1 MSLDNALGINRKRAN
16 EFTMVKKDH
25 VFHNLNT
32 TQGVKVPVYPSNPPV
47 LEGGQLYWNS
57 TDLCLYYSTGSNTW
71 SCVND
76 GVSGNICVDELCAN
90 SANIS
95 GDVYIGG
102 NLFVVGNTN
111 INLSFVDL
119 SLSGNLTVEN
129 KTILNEV
136 CANDVMI
143 SGNLTVEN
151 IITANN
157 DLNVIGNLTVD
168 GKTTLNEV
176 CISNLVVSN
185 DVYIGGNLFVSGN
198 TFANLTLTDL
208 YLSGNLTVDGKTTLN
223 EVCISNLVVSNDVY
237 IGGNLFVSGNTFAN
251 LTLTDLYLSGNLIVD
266 GKTTLANVCVSNLVV
281 SNDVYIGGDLY
292 VSGNTF
298 ANLTL
303 TDLSLSGNLI
313 VDGKTTLANVCV
325 ANLVVSND
333 VYIGGDLFVVGNT
346 NIGNLDFTDL
356 SLSGNLTVD
365 GKTTLANTCISNL
378 VVSNDVYI
386 GGDLFVVGNTNI
398 GNISFTDL
406 YLSGN
411 LTVDGKTTLANT
423 CISNLVVSNDVYIGG
438 DLFVVGNTN
447 IANISFTD
455 FSLSGNLTVDGKTT
469 LANVCVSNLVVSN
482 DVYIGGDLY
491 VTGNTNIANISF
503 TDLSLSGNL
512 TVDGKTTLANVC
524 VSNLVVSNDVYIGG
538 DLFVVGNTN
547 IANLDFTDL
556 YLSGNLTV
564 DGETTLANTFIDGS
578 LNVISCPYTTL
589 METSFPGLRIIHIE
603 PICLMDTLKHSLI
616 KMPMKTPRDMGG
628 ISAIVSVYQ
637 KGPGVDKF
645 KTKSVS
651 FNDYC
656 ARVQGTGPSL
666 LGGERV
672 ICNPDCFSVND
683 TFEIVANSLDSTI
696 ELNVMA
702 VNSLAREWRADMK
715 VCGTNLKNIPLSTD
729 YLLQSNL
736 VYTDLG
742 NTVYSL
748 FDGVT
753 SNAFSISCW
762 INTRSLASPA
772 DLIST
777 VNGAGNGTRVSL
789 SPSRI
794 VSLEFLDTG
803 ATQFSRISGTALS
816 LDSWDQLIISY
827 DGSQTGT
834 GINIYINGIGVN
846 STATSTGTPTVSSN
860 VPPRIGASPTG
871 TRIFAG
877 LVDEFVIYDYDL
889 TAGEVTTIYN
899 SGVSTIDLNVAGPT
913 PIPVNYY
920 RMGDGDSL
928 STIIDYGTD
937 FRDGINSNVIYS
949 TNVPT
954 QSF

>member
-1 MSLDNALGINRKRAN
+1 MSLDNALGINRGRAN
-16 EFTMVKKDH
+16 EFTMIKRDRI
-25 VFHNLNT
+25 FHNLNT
-32 TQGVKVPVYPSNPPV
+32 TQEVKVPVYPSNPPV
-47 LEGGQLYWNS
+47 VSGGQLYWNS
-57 TDLCLYYSTGSNTW
+57 TDLLLYYSTGPNTW
-71 SCVND
+71 VSID
-76 GVSGNICVDELCAN
+76 EVSGNICVDELCAN

-102 NLFVVGNTN
+102 NLFVAGNTN

-119 SLSGNLTVEN
+119 YLSGNLTVDG
-129 KTILNEV
+129 KTILETV
-136 CANDVMI
+136 CANEVI
-143 SGNLTVEN
+143 VSGNLTVEN
-151 IITANN
+151 IITSNS

-185 DVYIGGNLFVSGN
+185 DVYIGGNLYVTGN
-198 TFANLTLTDL
+198 TFANLNLTDL
-208 YLSGNLTVDGKTTLN
+208 TLSGNLTVDGKTTLN

-237 IGGNLFVSGNTFAN
+237 IGGNLFV
-251 LTLTDLYLSGNLIVD
+251 L
-266 GKTTLANVCVSNLVV
+266 
-281 SNDVYIGGDLY
+281 
-292 VSGNTF
+292 
-298 ANLTL
+298 
-303 TDLSLSGNLI
+303 
-313 VDGKTTLANVCV
+313 
-325 ANLVVSND
+325 
-333 VYIGGDLFVVGNT
+333 GNT
-346 NIGNLDFTDL
+346 NI
-356 SLSGNLTVD
+356 
-365 GKTTLANTCISNL
+365 ANIN
-378 VVSNDVYI
+378 
-386 GGDLFVVGNTNI
+386 
-398 GNISFTDL
+398 FTDL

-455 FSLSGNLTVDGKTT
+455 LYLSGNLTVNGKTT
-469 LANVCVSNLVVSN
+469 LANTCISNLVVSN
-482 DVYIGGDLY
+482 DVYIG
-491 VTGNTNIANISF
+491 
-503 TDLSLSGNL
+503 
-512 TVDGKTTLANVC
+512 
-524 VSNLVVSNDVYIGG
+524 
-538 DLFVVGNTN
+538 
-547 IANLDFTDL
+547 
-556 YLSGNLTV
+556 GNLTV

-578 LNVISCPYTTL
+578 LNVSSCPYTTL

-603 PICLMDTLKHSLI
+603 PICLMDTLKHTLI

-742 NTVYSL
+742 MTPYSL

-753 SNAFSISCW
+753 ANAFSISCW
-762 INTRSLASPA
+762 INTRSLTGNA
-772 DLIST
+772 DIIST
-777 VNGAGNGTRVSL
+777 VDGSGNGTRVSL
-789 SPSRI
+789 TSARI
-794 VSLEFLDTG
+794 VSLEFLQTS
-803 ATQFSRISGTALS
+803 TIQFGVISGTALS

-827 DGSQTGT
+827 DGSQTSG
-834 GINIYINGIGVN
+834 GINIYINATNVN
-846 STATSTGTPTVSSN
+846 STATSIGTPTTSST

-877 LVDEFVIYDYDL
+877 LIDEFVIYDYDL

-937 FRDGINSNVIYS
+937 SRDGINSNVIYS